1 MKKIEEL
8 KKLDVQKLLEEL
20 SENRKKLFK
29 VQFEV
34 KSGQS
39 KNSHLISN
47 YKKQIARVKTL
58 LKEKELIELVK
69 KELVK
74 T

>member
-8 KKLDVQKLLEEL
+8 KKLDTKKLLEEL
-20 SENRKKLFK
+20 NENRKELFR
-29 VQFEV
+29 VNFEV

-47 YKKQIARVKTL
+47 YKKQIARIKTL
-58 LKEKELIELVK
+58 LKEFELIELA
-69 KELVK
+69 K
-74 T
+74 TEIAEN